1 MILRTADPREGEL
14 RSWLVNRI
22 GATDESALTSWL
34 WSHHKHAFSY
44 LEALEAVVLQTAEAG
59 PSFVH
64 GLMDHV
70 RKPKTQRD
78 LETEIIAW
86 FIPLAKAAAAT
97 VVRNGGAPY
106 VAQQEAQQLGAALLE
121 KITGMF
127 PDKHE
132 ATLRGA
138 AMTAFTHGSGGFT
151 INAARLS
158 KALLDPDPLPKA
170 Y

>member
-1 MILRTADPREGEL
+1 MILRTANPDEVEL

-22 GATDESALTSWL
+22 GAADEATLTSWM
-34 WSHHKHAFSY
+34 WSHHKHAFPY
-44 LEALEAVVLQTAEAG
+44 LDALAAVVQQTAEAG
-59 PSFVH
+59 PSFIH
-64 GLMDHV
+64 GLLDHV
-70 RKPKTQRD
+70 RKPKAQRD
-78 LETEIIAW
+78 LETEILSW

-97 VVRNGGAPY
+97 VIRHGGSRT
-106 VAQQEAQQLGAALLE
+106 VAQKEAQQLGAALLE
-121 KITGMF
+121 KVTAMF

-138 AMTAFTHGSGGFT
+138 AMTAFTHGEGGFS

-158 KALLDPDPLPKA
+158 KALLDPDTLPKA